1 MIGVFSLFH
10 IESEGEYQYAL
21 DDLKEYWAFWL
32 EKNNF

>member
-1 MIGVFSLFH
+1 MYRKLKKADK
-10 IESEGEYQYAL
+10 SEGEYQYAL